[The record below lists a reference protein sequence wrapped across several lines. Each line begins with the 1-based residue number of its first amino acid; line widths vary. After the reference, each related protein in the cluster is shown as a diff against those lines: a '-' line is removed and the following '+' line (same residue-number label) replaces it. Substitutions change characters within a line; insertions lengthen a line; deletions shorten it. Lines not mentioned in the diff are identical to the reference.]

1 MTQSKSDKEQML
13 SFKDLTFSDFQNSF
27 LEILNHNRLMIKSLR
42 KAIMARSRL
51 KSRFNETISEIIGVN
66 IKAR

>member
-1 MTQSKSDKEQML
+1 ML
-13 SFKDLTFSDFQNSF
+13 SFKDLTFSDFQNNF

-66 IKAR
+66 IKTR

>member
-1 MTQSKSDKEQML
+1 ML

-27 LEILNHNRLMIKSLR
+27 LEILNRNRLMIKSLR

>member
-1 MTQSKSDKEQML
+1 ML

>member
-1 MTQSKSDKEQML
+1 ML

-27 LEILNHNRLMIKSLR
+27 LEILNHNPLMIKSLR
-42 KAIMARSRL
+42 KTIMARSRL

-66 IKAR
+66 IKTR